1 MSFYE
6 WRPYVSVAQRR
17 ANAQKKINKLA
28 KQGKVIEPV
37 TDVSPKIVNTFWGN
51 AWCEHLEKFSDY
63 ENRLPRGRTYV
74 RNGSVCHLGI
84 KGGNIEALVSGSEI
98 YKIEIT
104 IKPLHA
110 ATWKKLRVK
119 CTGKIGSALELLQGK
134 FSKQIMEI
142 VTDKNHGMF
151 PKPEEIKMSCSCPDW
166 AGLCKHL
173 AAVMYG
179 IGVRLDT
186 SPELLFQLRGVD
198 PQDLITADLN
208 LINTGDPG
216 KYQRL
221 NVNDLS
227 SIFGVTIDEPV
238 ESVSSAPLATISTT
252 TATVVTVAEKIVES
266 EDLILTGTTINELRN
281 RFNMT
286 KHEFAL
292 LLGVAPLTVKKWENT
307 DSELNLLDRNLESLR
322 KAMKMNPQQAQ
333 KLVAK
338 MSVNR

>member
-1 MSFYE
+1 MSFY
-6 WRPYVSVAQRR
+6 WKPYVPVAQRR

-28 KQGKVIEPV
+28 KQGKAIEPV
-37 TDVSPKIVNTFWGN
+37 TDVSQKIVNTFWGE

-84 KGGNIEALVSGSEI
+84 KGGKIEALVSGSEI

-104 IKPLHA
+104 IQPLHA
-110 ATWKKLRVK
+110 DTWKKLRVK

-134 FSKQIMEI
+134 VSKQIMEI

-151 PKPEEIKMSCSCPDW
+151 PKPDDITMSCSCPDW

-186 SPELLFQLRGVD
+186 RPELLFQLRGVN

-208 LINTGDPG
+208 LINTGDSG

-227 SIFGVTIDEPV
+227 SIFGVTIDEPL
-238 ESVSSAPLATISTT
+238 ESVSSPPLVTPSITT
-252 TATVVTVAEKIVES
+252 TAEKIVES
-266 EDLILTGTTINELRN
+266 KDFMLTGTTINELRN

-286 KHEFAL
+286 RHEFAL
-292 LLGVAPLTVKKWENT
+292 LIGVTPITVKKWENT
-307 DSELNLLDRNLESLR
+307 EGELNLMHRALESLH
-322 KAMKMNPQQAQ
+322 KAMKMTPQQAQ

-338 MSVNR
+338 MSLNR